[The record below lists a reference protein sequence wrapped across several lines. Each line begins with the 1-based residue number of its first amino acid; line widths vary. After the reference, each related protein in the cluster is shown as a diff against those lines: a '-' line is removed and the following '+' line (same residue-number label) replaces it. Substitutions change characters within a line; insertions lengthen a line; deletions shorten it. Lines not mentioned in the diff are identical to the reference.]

1 MTILEVTTS
10 VHEKEFLDMAVRL
23 YKNEK
28 NWIRPLDKD
37 IEGLFHPETNKLF
50 KLGGTAKRWLLQ
62 DEKGKTIGRIA
73 AFIHPKW
80 KEKQPTGGI
89 GFFECIHDQEAAFLL
104 FDTAKRWLEQ
114 EGMEAMDGPVNFGER
129 DKWWGL
135 LVEGFSPPNYNMP
148 WNFAYYKE
156 FFEAYGFQIYFK
168 QYTYARS
175 VQGVNFDPKLVER
188 GKRLLKNPDF
198 QFRHIQGKELKE
210 KAPQYFMEVYNKAW
224 ARHLGKS
231 LTLRE
236 TQVIFSK
243 MKPIMDPRLIY
254 FGFYKNEPVSFF
266 INIPEINQIFK
277 YVNGKLDLIGKL
289 KFLWH
294 KTFNPPNKMLGL
306 VFGVVPEFQGKG
318 VDSAMVM
325 CYNETFAKHDSF
337 PYKTIEMN
345 WIGDFNPKMMR
356 VCEQLNAEIFKTHHT
371 YRYLFDRTKPFERH
385 PIFD

>member
-1 MTILEVTTS
+1 MKIVEVATPA
-10 VHEKEFLDMAVRL
+10 HEKEFLEMAVSL

-37 IEGLFHPETNKLF
+37 IHGIFQPETNKLF
-50 KLGGTAKRWLLQ
+50 RLGGKAKRWLLQ
-62 DEKGKTIGRIA
+62 DNSGKTIGRIA
-73 AFIHPKW
+73 AFLHPKW

-89 GFFECIHDQEAAFLL
+89 GFFECIENRDAAFLL
-104 FDTAKRWLEQ
+104 FDTAKGWLES

-156 FFEAYGFQIYFK
+156 FFEAYGFQVYFK
-168 QYTYARS
+168 QFTYMRP
-175 VQGVNFDPKLVER
+175 VQGVNFDAKMIER
-188 GKRLLKNPDF
+188 AKGVLKQKDF
-198 QFRHIQGKELKE
+198 QFRHMEGKELKE
-210 KAPQYFMEVYNKAW
+210 KASQYFMEVYNKAW
-224 ARHLGKS
+224 ARHMGKS
-231 LTLRE
+231 LTLKE
-236 TQVIFSK
+236 TQLMFAK

-254 FGFYKNEPVSFF
+254 FGFYKEEPISFF

-277 YVNGKLDLIGKL
+277 YVDGKLDWWGKI
-289 KFLWH
+289 KFLWN

-318 VDSAMVM
+318 VDSAMIM
-325 CYNETFAKHDSF
+325 AYNEKFAKHDTFS
-337 PYKTIEMN
+337 YKTIEMN

-356 VCEQLNAEIFKTHHT
+356 ICEQLNAEIYKTHHT

-385 PIFD
+385 KVFD

>member
-50 KLGGTAKRWLLQ
+50 KLGGKAKRWLLQ
-62 DEKGKTIGRIA
+62 DTKGKTIGRIA

-89 GFFECIHDQEAAFLL
+89 GFFECIHDRDAAFLL
-104 FDTAKRWLEQ
+104 FDTAKSWLEQ

-148 WNFAYYKE
+148 WNFAYYQE

-188 GKRLLKNPDF
+188 GKRLLKDSDF

-325 CYNETFAKHDSF
+325 AYNETFAKHDSF

-371 YRYLFDRTKPFERH
+371 YRYLFDRNKPFERH